1 MSAFYY
7 FSSPIYVIE
16 KPEFLDAVKEVSEEY
31 LKKSRPSQQD
41 EIYPVAMTENYFE
54 DSRLSK
60 FAEFIGTS
68 AWDILKE
75 QGYNVQHKSVTF
87 TEMWTQEHRK
97 YSLMEQHTHG
107 YGSQIVGFYFID
119 VPENSSKVL
128 FHDPRPGKIQSE
140 LYETNESE
148 VTIASR
154 TINFEPKPGL
164 LIFANSW
171 LPHSFTRHASDEPLT
186 FTHFN
191 LMATDNQFIQLDT
204 NNTAEV
210 V

>member
-1 MSAFYY
+1 VSSFLY
-7 FSSPIYVIE
+7 FSSPIYAIE
-16 KPEFLDAVKEVSEEY
+16 KPEFLDVVKEVSEEY
-31 LKKSRPSQQD
+31 LKKSRPLQQD

-60 FAEFIGTS
+60 FAEYIGVS

-75 QGYNVQHKSVTF
+75 QGYNVQNKNVAF

-97 YSLMEQHTHG
+97 HSLMEQHTHG
-107 YGSQIVGFYFID
+107 YGSQIIGFYFID
-119 VPENSSKVL
+119 VPEKSSRVL

-140 LYETNESE
+140 LYEANETE

-171 LPHSFTRHASDEPLT
+171 LPHSFSRHASDEPLT

-191 LMATDNQFIQLDT
+191 LTVVDNQFIQVDS
-204 NNTAEV
+204 NSSVEV